1 MHIPEAIIWLEY
13 RLEYRLEYQLEY
25 RLECYRNNAG
35 TTLERRQGFA
45 RHLPG
50 KRHRKA

>member
-13 RLEYRLEYQLEY
+13 RLEY

-35 TTLERRQGFA
+35 TTLERRQ
-45 RHLPG
+45 
-50 KRHRKA
+50 